1 MALTRCQCLQFSNKI
16 RHLNAKNFTL
26 LIHSIINWIWRCLVA
41 ANNYNR
47 HVTWDVAYV
56 KFTSYTENQAI
67 PGLVMGVIEFLEPYL
82 VPFTLLSSLWR
93 NADDN
98 EILARMGTGRPVM
111 IKVSL
116 CKREPSPVETA
127 HNNACRSS
135 SNLNIERNLVSAIH
149 QTRNKGSIKITSENN
164 IWRLLP
170 CKCFPWNWEISIN

>member
-1 MALTRCQCLQFSNKI
+1 
-16 RHLNAKNFTL
+16 
-26 LIHSIINWIWRCLVA
+26 
-41 ANNYNR
+41 
-47 HVTWDVAYV
+47 
-56 KFTSYTENQAI
+56 
-67 PGLVMGVIEFLEPYL
+67 MGVIEFLEPYL

-164 IWRLLP
+164 I
-170 CKCFPWNWEISIN
+170 